1 MKDIK
6 DPTGALTKGEEV
18 VVRGI
23 VLCVNLEPM
32 AWCANGSITI
42 STTNHGELVLQIVGG
57 RRPQCSRAD
66 VREGDSIEACGIVTE
81 ENAIALTN
89 PEKHYLRSK
98 PC

>member
-23 VLCVNLEPM
+23 VLYVNLEPM

-42 STTNHGELVLQIVGG
+42 SATNHGELVLQIVGG
-57 RRPQCSRAD
+57 RRPQCPRAD
-66 VREGDSIEACGIVTE
+66 VWEGDSIEVYGIVTE
-81 ENAIALTN
+81 ENAIALAN
-89 PEKHYLRSK
+89 PEKHYLRRES
-98 PC
+98 C